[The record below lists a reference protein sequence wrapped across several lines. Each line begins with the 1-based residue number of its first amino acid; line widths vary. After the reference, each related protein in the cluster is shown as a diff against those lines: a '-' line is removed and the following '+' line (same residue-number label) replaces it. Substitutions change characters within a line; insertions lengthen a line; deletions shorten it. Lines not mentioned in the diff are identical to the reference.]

1 MNQTAQIIKFEK
13 PIVKADLDTG
23 YDRLAHDITNT
34 LASNPASLSGCE
46 YQVVFA
52 IIGKTYRWQKKSDWI
67 ANSQLCDQTEM
78 SKAHIS
84 KTIKSLIAKNVITRN
99 GREIGLNNVV
109 SEWGIYQKPAK
120 VNQSVNNEKLSN
132 QLTKVNQSVSE
143 VVQSVNNSCPIRP
156 PQKKEETIT
165 KETITKE
172 SVFLE
177 PEQKPKKVK
186 LKASIPNVALPNFV
200 NRELFDNYL
209 EVRLAKKYLL
219 SDVAIKLILSRL
231 NKFNA
236 SGHDVNQSLEDAIL
250 GEWKTI
256 YEPKKNQFQSRNKVQ
271 PENFAQTNY
280 GTSTF
285 TGDF

>member
-1 MNQTAQIIKFEK
+1 
-13 PIVKADLDTG
+13 VKADLDTG

-34 LASNPASLSGCE
+34 FMKNPACLSGCE
-46 YQVVFA
+46 FQVVFA

-67 ANSQLCDQTEM
+67 ANSQLCEMTDM

-84 KTIKSLIAKNVITRN
+84 KTIKSLISKNVITRN
-99 GREIGLNNVV
+99 GKEIGLNNIV
-109 SEWGIYQKPAK
+109 SEWGIYEKSPK
-120 VNQSVNNEKLSN
+120 DNQSVNNEKLSN

-172 SVFLE
+172 SVF
-177 PEQKPKKVK
+177 PEIEKKPKKVK
-186 LKASIPNVALPNFV
+186 LKASIPNVKLPDFV

-219 SDVAIKLILSRL
+219 SDVAIKLILSKL
-231 NKFNA
+231 ESFHTA
-236 SGHDVNQSLEDAIL
+236 GHDVGQALENAIL

-256 YEPKKNQFQSRNKVQ
+256 YEPNQRAQNKNFSSRPKH
-271 PENFAQTNY
+271 PEPDFNQGAQ
-280 GTSTF
+280 GESTF
-285 TGDF
+285 SMEAFDNANR